1 MCIRDRS
8 EWGERDWSE
17 ASELVRRI
25 PQIRKAEAEINSA
38 QAHLKQAQKNL
49 SRARVLAPFDG
60 RIIRTMVDR
69 GQRVGGGSSAALA
82 EVMLWMLL
90 KLIFLLARKK
100 SHSLALSM
108 VHLKALPFKLRP
120 WTIREMHCTV
130 DYWTD
135 HKESLTQRPG

>member
-1 MCIRDRS
+1 MMAGSYALWWIVAR
-8 EWGERDWSE
+8 
-17 ASELVRRI
+17 ELV
-25 PQIRKAEAEINSA
+25 EGA
-38 QAHLKQAQKNL
+38 QPLLLK
-49 SRARVLAPFDG
+49 F
-60 RIIRTMVDR
+60 
-69 GQRVGGGSSAALA
+69 
-82 EVMLWMLL
+82 MLWMLL

-100 SHSLALSM
+100 SHYLALSM